1 MPSSLT
7 RRDRERRETRTLILD
22 AARELFARD
31 GYENVTMRAIAKRI
45 DYTPTA
51 IYHHFEDKEALLTEL
66 CHVDFRSLAGVFLR
80 TQGVEDP
87 VERLRQIAAAYVEFA
102 IEHPQQYR
110 FLFLMEHP
118 GKLEHPNRE
127 NPEKNAYGFVRQTV
141 SECIASGRLRPEYR
155 DPDQVAQMC
164 WAACHGVIA
173 LHVNF
178 EGDEWVNWQEPR
190 ETARLTMDALIEG
203 MLLQVPS

>member
-1 MPSSLT
+1 MSAPSLT
-7 RRDRERRETRTLILD
+7 RRDRERHETRTRILD

-31 GYENVTMRAIAKRI
+31 GYEHVTMRAIARRI
-45 DYTPTA
+45 EYTPTA

-66 CHVDFRSLAGVFLR
+66 CHVDFRALAAVFLR
-80 TQGVEDP
+80 TAGVEDP
-87 VERLRQIAAAYVEFA
+87 VERLRQLSAAYVEFA

-110 FLFLMEHP
+110 FLFLMTHP
-118 GKLEHPNRE
+118 RKLDHPNTD
-127 NPEKNAYGFVRQTV
+127 NPEQNAYGFVRQTV
-141 SECIASGRLRPEYR
+141 GECISAGRLRPAYR

-190 ETARLTMDALIEG
+190 ETSRLLMVAMIGG
-203 MLLQVPS
+203 MLA